1 MAAEIAAGILSHAE
15 LRVANVLTLAP
26 RRTFAGSVKGERQ
39 TRRKGTSIEFADY
52 RDYAEGDDLRH
63 LDWNVLA
70 RLDTPVMR
78 TYLDEQ
84 DLAVYLF
91 LDASR
96 SMDFGEPSKFDF
108 ARRIGTLLSLA
119 ALNGGDAVYGVD
131 PGTIAPQ
138 RAVRGR
144 SGAGRLLSMVS
155 LWQPV
160 VRRGVAASVRTFAA
174 SGHRRGVVILASDG
188 LDPELAPAISA
199 LGAAGFEVLFS
210 HVLSRTDLDPDLE
223 GDLTLVDAESDGRV
237 DLTANRFALQS
248 YKENLSA
255 HIEGLRKATQRV
267 GGRYLA
273 FRSDESLET
282 HGVRKLERDGWVK
295 R

>member
-1 MAAEIAAGILSHAE
+1 MAAETSAGILSYAE

-26 RRTFAGSVKGERQ
+26 RRSFSGSVRGERQ

-52 RDYAEGDDLRH
+52 RNYAEGDDLRH

-70 RLDTPVMR
+70 RLDNSVMR

-84 DLAVYLF
+84 DLAVYLI

-96 SMDFGEPSKFDF
+96 SMAFGQPSKFEF

-119 ALNGGDAVYGVD
+119 ALNGGDAVYGVE
-131 PGTIAPQ
+131 PSTISPS
-138 RAVRGR
+138 RAIRGR
-144 SGAGRLLSMVS
+144 SGAGRLLRLVD
-155 LWQPV
+155 LWKPEG
-160 VRRGVAASVRTFAA
+160 RRGIAAAIRAFAA
-174 SGHRRGVVILASDG
+174 SGHRRGVVLLVTDG
-188 LDPELAPAISA
+188 LDPDLAGAVTA
-199 LGAAGFEVLFS
+199 LGAAGFEVLFA
-210 HVLSRTDLDPDLE
+210 HVLSQTDLDPDLE
-223 GDLTLVDAESDGRV
+223 GDLTLVDAESEARI
-237 DLTANRFALQS
+237 DLTANRFALQT
-248 YKENLSA
+248 YKENLARHIDALQSA
-255 HIEGLRKATQRV
+255 TRRI

-282 HGVRKLERDGWVK
+282 AGVRKLERDGWMK